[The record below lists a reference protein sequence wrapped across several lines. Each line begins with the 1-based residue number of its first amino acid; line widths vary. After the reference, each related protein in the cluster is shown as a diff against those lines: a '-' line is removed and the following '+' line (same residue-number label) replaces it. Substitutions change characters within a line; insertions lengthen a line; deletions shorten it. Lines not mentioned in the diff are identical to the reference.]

1 MILPNPGFWESLS
14 LFILYICMVVAVLGD
29 CYYTG
34 IGLSKGLTEGNPLN
48 RWLFGKIGQ
57 ALTCFLEAAFVTFAG
72 GGIAVY
78 SMPAAF
84 IFCPLKSWTWR
95 RISLASS
102 IACPLSFLKAS
113 GSD

>member
-57 ALTCFLEAAFVTFAG
+57 ALTCLLEAAFVTFAG

-84 IFCPLKSWTWR
+84 IFWGIVAVGETWMVIRNRRLLGLK
-95 RISLASS
+95 
-102 IACPLSFLKAS
+102 F
-113 GSD
+113 